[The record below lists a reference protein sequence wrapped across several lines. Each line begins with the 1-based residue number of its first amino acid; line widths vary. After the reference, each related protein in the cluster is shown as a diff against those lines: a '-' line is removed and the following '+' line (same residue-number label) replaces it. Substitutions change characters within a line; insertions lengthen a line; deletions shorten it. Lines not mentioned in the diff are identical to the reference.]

1 MPPPRATTFISLP
14 GLPGRSLGL
23 KFLLVCVLA
32 LAMVIP
38 TFFVQGIAFERS
50 QRAGE
55 VASEL
60 GGQTGGRQSVS
71 GPVLLVPY
79 TRPTPPGEA
88 LQAPAGPEAGA
99 AAGTT
104 VAQPRAAITR
114 GWWVFFPD
122 RGEARATLAVS
133 TRQRSIYKVPTF
145 LADTAITTSFDMP
158 AALASVPEGVTFDWA
173 SARLLGWVGDLRGVK
188 EAMTITLD
196 GGAVRTFEPST
207 GQAIGSVQVPAGAA
221 SADGVAPTRPVAPV
235 LAPVGGLIGP
245 DTKASMRM
253 SVKLTGAERFALVA
267 FAQDTAAS
275 IGGNWASPKFEG
287 AFLASDRRVG
297 QELSSEAGEVTRV
310 DAEAGTFEASWR
322 APFLARGLPRSG
334 ALGPDI
340 TLEQLGAKDFAV
352 TLVQRSEVYS
362 GVQRALR
369 YALLF
374 VGTVFLAFFLFEA
387 MGGPAGAARAHPA
400 QYLLVGLAQ
409 SVFYLL
415 LLAFAEQTGFDLA
428 FLLAAVPTVLLASG
442 YAASVFGSRTRGLQA
457 LAAFSAV
464 YGLMYVLMTLEDQAL
479 LAGALTAFA
488 AIAAVMRFTRK
499 VNWYGDR
506 TAADRPMAD

>member
-1 MPPPRATTFISLP
+1 
-14 GLPGRSLGL
+14 L
-23 KFLLVCVLA
+23 KFLLVCLLA

-38 TFFVQGIAFERS
+38 TFFVQGIAFERAE
-50 QRAGE
+50 RAGQ
-55 VASEL
+55 VAREL
-60 GGQTGGRQSVS
+60 GGQTGGRQSVA

-79 TRPTPPGEA
+79 SRPAPPDQQPA
-88 LQAPAGPEAGA
+88 AQPATTDATTASVQPAPA
-99 AAGTT
+99 
-104 VAQPRAAITR
+104 PRPAIQR
-114 GWWVFFPD
+114 GWWAFFPE
-122 RGEARATLAVS
+122 RGSAEATLAVS
-133 TRQRSIYKVPTF
+133 TRQRSIYKVPTY
-145 LADTAITTSFDMP
+145 LAETAITAGFDLP
-158 AALASVPEGVTFDWA
+158 AALDSVPSDVTLDWGN
-173 SARLLGWVGDLRGVK
+173 ARLLGWVGDLRGVK
-188 EAMTITLD
+188 EAITVTLP
-196 GGAVRTFEPST
+196 GGVTRTFEPST
-207 GQAIGSVQVPAGAA
+207 GQAIGTVEVPAGAA
-221 SADGVAPTRPVAPV
+221 APGDVPPTQAVAPV
-235 LAPVGGLIGP
+235 LANVAGLIGP
-245 DTKASMRM
+245 DSRLDLRM
-253 SVKLTGAERFALVA
+253 TVTVTGAERFALVA
-267 FAQDTAAS
+267 FAQDTTAS

-297 QELSSEAGEVTRV
+297 RELSTEAGEVSTV
-310 DAEAGTFEASWR
+310 EAEPDTFAASWR

-334 ALGPDI
+334 ALGPDVS
-340 TLEQLGAKDFAV
+340 LAQMGAKDFAV

-387 MGGPAGAARAHPA
+387 MGGAAGAARAHPA

-488 AIAAVMRFTRK
+488 AIAAVMWFTRK
-499 VNWYGDR
+499 VNWY
-506 TAADRPMAD
+506 ADRPARMPSEAG